1 MKTQILSVVSGVAL
15 ALSLSAVQATESV
28 QASEVQATGEAD
40 VAAQVET
47 LPQEMLAILG
57 DVNQEEIFLMED
69 QEMDTSV
76 GTARASFRVSRYNSK
91 SSRCYRHG
99 KR

>member
-1 MKTQILSVVSGVAL
+1 
-15 ALSLSAVQATESV
+15 VQALELV
-28 QASEVQATGEAD
+28 DIIAKAAAATATAKGEAD

-69 QEMDTSV
+69 QEMDIRTYALTNQKNVFSLEI
-76 GTARASFRVSRYNSK
+76 
-91 SSRCYRHG
+91 
-99 KR
+99 